1 MEGGMQRTDLIKA
14 ITDSSFFQGVAY
26 EERAA
31 LAELAQVLRHGEG
44 ETLFQPRQ
52 LPTALYL
59 VNEGVVEISRRQSP
73 DGELEPVAYR
83 GPGAVL
89 AESKVIT
96 GTPFNSLARF
106 PEGGTS
112 LQWPRPVILRRLF
125 ESRDLAMHYL
135 QNLARRLEGT
145 FANLGGH
152 EATKLGGRL
161 EHFDLPTILQ
171 TVVESG
177 SDGVLEVVDARG
189 RPFGAISTHA
199 RRVGPI
205 RRGALRGAE
214 ALFEILMNPPE
225 RGTFV
230 FRTVRKASD
239 PEESLVLQ
247 PLLIEAARMQDELER
262 FSVTVPPSRRLR
274 PTARRPDAKAG
285 EDRDLF
291 DQIRH
296 ELATESCGWGV
307 LADRL
312 PYSRARVALA
322 VRQLLRDEALIVG
335 EK

>member
-1 MEGGMQRTDLIKA
+1 MQRTDLIKA

-26 EERAA
+26 EERVA

-59 VNEGVVEISRRQSP
+59 IHDGVVEISRRQSP
-73 DGELEPVAYR
+73 DGEMEPVAYR

-189 RPFGAISTHA
+189 RPFGAISTHD

-307 LADRL
+307 LAERL

-322 VRQLLRDEALIVG
+322 VRQLLRDEGLIEG
-335 EK
+335 DK

>member
-1 MEGGMQRTDLIKA
+1 
-14 ITDSSFFQGVAY
+14 
-26 EERAA
+26 
-31 LAELAQVLRHGEG
+31 
-44 ETLFQPRQ
+44 
-52 LPTALYL
+52 
-59 VNEGVVEISRRQSP
+59 
-73 DGELEPVAYR
+73 
-83 GPGAVL
+83 
-89 AESKVIT
+89 
-96 GTPFNSLARF
+96 
-106 PEGGTS
+106 
-112 LQWPRPVILRRLF
+112 VILRRLF

-189 RPFGAISTHA
+189 RPFGAISTHD

-230 FRTVRKASD
+230 FRTVRKPSD
-239 PEESLVLQ
+239 TEESLVLQ

-307 LADRL
+307 LAERL

-322 VRQLLRDEALIVG
+322 VRQLLRDDGLIEG
-335 EK
+335 DK

>member
-1 MEGGMQRTDLIKA
+1 MERPELIKI

-26 EERAA
+26 EERVA
-31 LAELAQVLRHGEG
+31 LAELAQVVRHGEG
-44 ETLFQPRQ
+44 ENLFQPRQ

-59 VNEGVVEISRRQSP
+59 VSEGVVEISRRQSP
-73 DGELEPVAYR
+73 DGEPEPVAYR

-89 AESKVIT
+89 AESKVVT

-106 PEGGTS
+106 PEGGAT

-145 FANLGGH
+145 FANLGGQ

-177 SDGVLEVVDARG
+177 SDGVLEVLDARG
-189 RPFGAISTHA
+189 RPFGAISTHD

-205 RRGALRGAE
+205 RRGALSGAE

-230 FRTVRKASD
+230 FRTVRKLTGSY
-239 PEESLVLQ
+239 ESLVLQ

-262 FSVTVPPSRRLR
+262 FRVVVPPSRRLR
-274 PTARRPDAKAG
+274 QTGRPPEEKVG

-307 LADRL
+307 LAERL

-322 VRQLLRDEALIVG
+322 VRQLLRDEVVAEG

>member
-1 MEGGMQRTDLIKA
+1 MQRTDLIKA

-26 EERAA
+26 EERVA

-59 VNEGVVEISRRQSP
+59 INDGVVEISRRQSP

-189 RPFGAISTHA
+189 RPFGAISTHD

-230 FRTVRKASD
+230 FRTVRKLSD

-262 FSVTVPPSRRLR
+262 FSVMVPPSRRLR

-307 LADRL
+307 LAERL

-322 VRQLLRDEALIVG
+322 VRQLLRDDGLIEG
-335 EK
+335 DK

>member
-1 MEGGMQRTDLIKA
+1 MNADLVKVIS
-14 ITDSSFFQGVAY
+14 DSVFFHAVAY
-26 EERAA
+26 EERTV
-31 LAELAQVLRHGEG
+31 LADIAQLVRHRED
-44 ETLFQPRQ
+44 EVLFQPRQ

-59 VNEGVVEISRRQSP
+59 IRSGVVEISRRQSP

-83 GPGAVL
+83 GAGAVL

-106 PEGGTS
+106 PEGGET

-125 ESRDLAMHYL
+125 ESRDLSMHYL

-171 TVVESG
+171 TVVDAD
-177 SDGVLEVVDARG
+177 SDGVLEILDARG
-189 RPFGAISTHA
+189 RPFGTVATHD

-205 RRGALRGAE
+205 QRGALAGAE
-214 ALFEILMNPPE
+214 ALYEILMNPPE

-230 FRTVRKASD
+230 FRTTRRPSTFD
-239 PEESLVLQ
+239 DSLILQ

-262 FSVTVPPSRRLR
+262 FKAMVPPSRRLR
-274 PTARRPDAKAG
+274 ATGRQPEGRAD
-285 EDRDLF
+285 DRDLA

-296 ELATESCGWGV
+296 ELATEPCGWGV

-322 VRQLLRDEALIVG
+322 VRRLLRDEVIA
-335 EK
+335 EA

>member
-1 MEGGMQRTDLIKA
+1 MQRTDLIKA

-31 LAELAQVLRHGEG
+31 LADLAQVLRHGEG

-59 VNEGVVEISRRQSP
+59 INDGVVEISRRQSP

-189 RPFGAISTHA
+189 RPFGAISTHD

-307 LADRL
+307 LAERL

-322 VRQLLRDEALIVG
+322 VRQLLRDEGLIEG

>member
-1 MEGGMQRTDLIKA
+1 MQRTDLIKA

-26 EERAA
+26 EERVA
-31 LAELAQVLRHGEG
+31 LADLAQVLRHGEG

-59 VNEGVVEISRRQSP
+59 ITDGVVEISRRQSP

-189 RPFGAISTHA
+189 RPFGAISTHD

-307 LADRL
+307 LAERL

-322 VRQLLRDEALIVG
+322 VRQLLRDEALIEG
-335 EK
+335 DK

>member
-1 MEGGMQRTDLIKA
+1 
-14 ITDSSFFQGVAY
+14 
-26 EERAA
+26 
-31 LAELAQVLRHGEG
+31 
-44 ETLFQPRQ
+44 
-52 LPTALYL
+52 
-59 VNEGVVEISRRQSP
+59 
-73 DGELEPVAYR
+73 
-83 GPGAVL
+83 
-89 AESKVIT
+89 
-96 GTPFNSLARF
+96 
-106 PEGGTS
+106 
-112 LQWPRPVILRRLF
+112 VILRRLF

-189 RPFGAISTHA
+189 RPFGDISTHA

-262 FSVTVPPSRRLR
+262 FSVTMPPSRRLR

-307 LADRL
+307 LAERL

-322 VRQLLRDEALIVG
+322 VRQLLRGGWRG
-335 EK
+335 EGSWI

>member
-1 MEGGMQRTDLIKA
+1 MQQPDLIK
-14 ITDSSFFQGVAY
+14 IVTDSSFFHAVAY
-26 EERAA
+26 EERIA
-31 LAELAQVLRHGEG
+31 LVELAQLLRHAEG
-44 ETLFQPRQ
+44 EVLFQPRQ

-59 VNEGVVEISRRQSP
+59 VVDGVVEISRQQSP
-73 DGELEPVAYR
+73 EGDLEPVAYR
-83 GPGAVL
+83 GPSAVL

-106 PEGGTS
+106 PEGGAT

-125 ESRDLAMHYL
+125 ESRDLSMHYL

-145 FANLGGH
+145 FANLGSH

-171 TVVESG
+171 TVVDSG
-177 SDGVLEVVDARG
+177 SDGVLEILDSRG
-189 RPFGAISTHA
+189 RPFGAIGTRD

-205 RRGALRGAE
+205 RRGALIGAE

-230 FRTVRKASD
+230 FRTTRRPPTFD
-239 PEESLVLQ
+239 EPLVLQ
-247 PLLIEAARMQDELER
+247 PLLIEAARMQDELDR
-262 FSVTVPPSRRLR
+262 FQATVPPTQRLHPTGREPRRKVGQ
-274 PTARRPDAKAG
+274 DG
-285 EDRDLF
+285 DLV

-296 ELATESCGWGV
+296 ELATEACGWGV

-322 VRQLLRDEALIVG
+322 VRQLLRDEIVAEAG
-335 EK
+335 

>member
-1 MEGGMQRTDLIKA
+1 MRQPDLIKL
-14 ITDSSFFQGVAY
+14 ITDSSFFHAVAY

-31 LAELAQVLRHGEG
+31 LADVGQLLRHDEG
-44 ETLFQPRQ
+44 EVLFQPRQ

-59 VNEGVVEISRRQSP
+59 VCEGVVEISRRQSP
-73 DGELEPVAYR
+73 EGEIEPVAYR
-83 GPGAVL
+83 GPSAVL

-106 PEGGTS
+106 PDGGAT

-125 ESRDLAMHYL
+125 ESRDLSMHYM

-145 FANLGGH
+145 FANLGGQ

-171 TVVESG
+171 TVVDSG
-177 SDGVLEVVDARG
+177 SDGVLEILDARG
-189 RPFGAISTHA
+189 RPFGAIGTRD

-205 RRGALRGAE
+205 RRGALTGAE

-230 FRTVRKASD
+230 FRTTRRPSSFD
-239 PEESLVLQ
+239 ESLVLQ
-247 PLLIEAARMQDELER
+247 PLLIESARMQDELER
-262 FSVTVPPSRRLR
+262 FQAAVPPTRRLQTTGR
-274 PTARRPDAKAG
+274 ESRWKAG
-285 EDRDLF
+285 EDLDLF

-296 ELATESCGWGV
+296 ELAAEACGWGV
-307 LADRL
+307 LAERL

-322 VRQLLRDEALIVG
+322 VRQLLREEVVAEAG
-335 EK
+335 

>member
-1 MEGGMQRTDLIKA
+1 MNGDLVKI
-14 ITDSSFFQGVAY
+14 ISDSVFFHAVAF
-26 EERAA
+26 EERTA
-31 LAELAQVLRHGEG
+31 LADIAQLVRHGEG
-44 ETLFQPRQ
+44 DVLFQPRQ

-59 VNEGVVEISRRQSP
+59 IRTGVVEISRQQSP
-73 DGELEPVAYR
+73 EGDLEPVAYR
-83 GPGAVL
+83 GAGAVL

-106 PEGGTS
+106 PEGGET

-125 ESRDLAMHYL
+125 ESRDLSMHYL

-171 TVVESG
+171 TVVDSD
-177 SDGVLEVVDARG
+177 SDGVLEILDARG
-189 RPFGAISTHA
+189 RPFGTVATHD

-205 RRGALRGAE
+205 QRGALAGAE
-214 ALFEILMNPPE
+214 ALYEILMNPPD

-230 FRTVRKASD
+230 FRTTRRPSTFD
-239 PEESLVLQ
+239 ESLVLQ

-262 FSVTVPPSRRLR
+262 FKAAIPPTRRLR
-274 PTARRPDAKAG
+274 TTGRQPEDRPG
-285 EDRDLF
+285 EDRDLV

-296 ELATESCGWGV
+296 ELATEPCGWGV
-307 LADRL
+307 LAGRL
-312 PYSRARVALA
+312 PYSCARVALT
-322 VRQLLRDEALIVG
+322 VRQLLREEVIA
-335 EK
+335 ET

>member
-1 MEGGMQRTDLIKA
+1 MQRTDLIKA

-26 EERAA
+26 EERVA

-59 VNEGVVEISRRQSP
+59 INDGVVEISRRQSP

-189 RPFGAISTHA
+189 RPFGAISTHD

-307 LADRL
+307 LAERL

-322 VRQLLRDEALIVG
+322 VRQLLRDDGLIEG
-335 EK
+335 DK

>member
-1 MEGGMQRTDLIKA
+1 MEEGMQRTDLIKA

-189 RPFGAISTHA
+189 RPFGAISTHD

-230 FRTVRKASD
+230 FRTVRKVSD

-307 LADRL
+307 LAERL

-322 VRQLLRDEALIVG
+322 VRQLLRDEALIEG

>member
-1 MEGGMQRTDLIKA
+1 MQQPDLIRI
-14 ITDSSFFQGVAY
+14 ITDSSFFHAVAY
-26 EERAA
+26 EERVA
-31 LAELAQVLRHGEG
+31 LVDLAQLLRHAEG
-44 ETLFQPRQ
+44 EVLFQPRQ

-59 VNEGVVEISRRQSP
+59 VVDGVVEISRQQSP
-73 DGELEPVAYR
+73 EGDLEPVAYR
-83 GPGAVL
+83 GSSAVL

-106 PEGGTS
+106 PEGGAT

-125 ESRDLAMHYL
+125 ESRDLSMHYL

-145 FANLGGH
+145 FANLGSH

-171 TVVESG
+171 TVVDSG
-177 SDGVLEVVDARG
+177 SDGVLEILDVRG
-189 RPFGAISTHA
+189 RPFGAIGTRD

-205 RRGALRGAE
+205 RRGALTGSE

-230 FRTVRKASD
+230 FRTTRRPQSFD
-239 PEESLVLQ
+239 EPLVLQ
-247 PLLIEAARMQDELER
+247 PLLIEAARMQDELDR
-262 FSVTVPPSRRLR
+262 FGATVPPTRHLH
-274 PTARRPDAKAG
+274 PTGREPERKDSQDG
-285 EDRDLF
+285 DLV

-296 ELATESCGWGV
+296 ELATEACGWGV

-312 PYSRARVALA
+312 PYSRARVAMT
-322 VRQLLRDEALIVG
+322 VRQLLRDEVLAEAG
-335 EK
+335 

>member
-1 MEGGMQRTDLIKA
+1 MQRAELIKA
-14 ITDSSFFQGVAY
+14 ITDSAFFQGVAY
-26 EERAA
+26 EERVA
-31 LAELAQVLRHGEG
+31 LAELAQVLRHGGG

-59 VNEGVVEISRRQSP
+59 VNEGIVEISRRQSP

-106 PEGGTS
+106 PEGGTT

-177 SDGVLEVVDARG
+177 SDGVLEVLDARG
-189 RPFGAISTHA
+189 RPFGAISTHD

-205 RRGALRGAE
+205 RRGALSGAE

-230 FRTVRKASD
+230 FRTVRKASN

-262 FSVTVPPSRRLR
+262 FRVTMPPSRRLR
-274 PTARRPDAKAG
+274 PTGLQPDARVS
-285 EDRDLF
+285 EDRELF

-307 LADRL
+307 LAERL

-322 VRQLLRDEALIVG
+322 VRQLLRDEIVV
-335 EK
+335 ERES